1 MEARYPRPKCRGD
14 CICGALKIIQ
24 EGRAALQ
31 FKKWR
36 NNIRDPLA
44 EQMLGSAGTHALET
58 ASVAGFDQ
66 QVFAGAPRNLAGLYR
81 QAMHFGDRVM
91 VVQDGR
97 RLTYSEGFAQA
108 AALADSLRNRFSV
121 RKGTKVAVVMSNRIE
136 WIISVLAITAVGG
149 VAALVNSR
157 GVAEEM
163 LRAIETAQCKLAIMD
178 ADRAEIITAALP
190 DPALPR
196 IIVGASPLRASI
208 DANFLELTAASN
220 VREFLPDEMGPEE
233 GGIVLFTSGTTGFPK
248 AALLS
253 HGALAHS
260 VALAAFMGLVQDARY
275 EEETGIVLPAE
286 RRSMS
291 TPAVIL
297 GPMFHLSGIMPIFRA
312 ISLGT
317 TIHIMSKWSVDIA
330 FDMIEAVGMSRLS
343 FVPAMLWDML
353 RSPRATPETLAKV
366 AYMANG
372 AAALNPTLLA
382 EIRTRMPN
390 CLLSNTYGQTE
401 TTAWTCSISGAAY
414 LANPGSCGW
423 PAPSVQVS
431 IRREDGSEAD
441 VDEAGELWVSSA
453 GLMTEYLGDE
463 KATAEALQGGWLA
476 SGDIAIMDKAGIVTI
491 VDRKKNMV
499 ISGGENIY
507 CAEVERVLAD
517 HPAVNDCIAY
527 GVPDERLGERLVAH
541 IVVADGAS
549 VTGEDIKAHCRE
561 HLAIYKVP
569 RVVDLSHIALPRT
582 ASGKVDRGKFLKQI

>member
-1 MEARYPRPKCRGD
+1 ME
-14 CICGALKIIQ
+14 I
-24 EGRAALQ
+24 
-31 FKKWR
+31 KKWR
-36 NNIRDPLA
+36 NNSRDPLA
-44 EQMLGSAGTHALET
+44 EWMLGPGGTHTLESAT
-58 ASVAGFDQ
+58 VAGYEQ
-66 QVFAGAPRNLAGLYR
+66 QVFTGAPRNLAGLYR
-81 QAMHFGDRVM
+81 QAMHFGDRIM
-91 VVQDGR
+91 VAQDGQS
-97 RLTYSEGFAQA
+97 LTYAEVFAKA
-108 AALADSLRNRFSV
+108 AALADALRNRFSV
-121 RKGTKVAVVMSNRIE
+121 RAGTKVAVVMSNRIE
-136 WIISVLAITAVGG
+136 WIVSVLAITAVGG

-163 LRAIETAQCKLAIMD
+163 LRAIETAQCELAIID
-178 ADRAEIITAALP
+178 AERAAIIASEEP
-190 DPALPR
+190 DPVWPR
-196 IIVGASPLRASI
+196 IIVGASLLRMSR
-208 DANFLELTAASN
+208 DSDYSELTAPCADM
-220 VREFLPDEMGPEE
+220 EFLPDEMGTEE

-260 VALAAFMGLVQDARY
+260 VALACFMGLVQDSRY
-275 EEETGIVLPAE
+275 KEETGLNLPEE
-286 RRSMS
+286 RRSMA

-330 FDMIEAVGMSRLS
+330 FDMIETVGMSRLS

-431 IRREDGSEAD
+431 IRRDNGSEAD
-441 VDEAGELWVSSA
+441 IGEAGELWVSSA

-463 KATAEALQGGWLA
+463 KATAEALQDGWLA
-476 SGDIAIMDKAGIVTI
+476 SGDIAIMDKVGIVTI
-491 VDRKKNMV
+491 VDRKKSMV

-517 HPAVNDCIAY
+517 HPAVRDCIVY
-527 GVPDERLGERLVAH
+527 GLPDERLGERLAAH
-541 IVVADGAS
+541 IVVADGAAVS
-549 VTGEDIKAHCRE
+549 EDEIKAHCRV

-569 RVVDLSHIALPRT
+569 RVVTLSRIALPRT
-582 ASGKVDRGKFLKQI
+582 ASGKVDRGKFLKHL

>member
-1 MEARYPRPKCRGD
+1 MQ
-14 CICGALKIIQ
+14 I
-24 EGRAALQ
+24 
-31 FKKWR
+31 KKWR

-44 EQMLGSAGTHALET
+44 EWMLGPGGSHTLESAT
-58 ASVAGFDQ
+58 VAGYEQ
-66 QVFAGAPRNLAGLYR
+66 QVFTGAPRNLAGLYR
-81 QAMHFGDRVM
+81 QAMHFGDRIM
-91 VVQDGR
+91 VVQDGQS
-97 RLTYSEGFAQA
+97 LTYAEVFAKA
-108 AALADSLRNRFSV
+108 AALADALRNRFGV
-121 RKGTKVAVVMSNRIE
+121 RAGTKVAVVMSNRIE

-163 LRAIETAQCKLAIMD
+163 LRAIETAQCELAIID
-178 ADRAEIITAALP
+178 AERAAIIASEEP
-190 DPALPR
+190 DPVWPR
-196 IIVGASPLRASI
+196 IIVGASLLRISR
-208 DANFLELTAASN
+208 DADYSELTAPCADM
-220 VREFLPDEMGPEE
+220 EFLPDEMGTEE

-260 VALAAFMGLVQDARY
+260 VALACFMGLVQDSRY
-275 EEETGIVLPAE
+275 KEETGLNLPEE
-286 RRSMS
+286 RRSMA

-330 FDMIEAVGMSRLS
+330 FDMIETVGMSRLS

-431 IRREDGSEAD
+431 IRRDNGSEAD
-441 VDEAGELWVSSA
+441 IGEAGELWVSSA

-463 KATAEALQGGWLA
+463 KATAEALQDGWLA
-476 SGDIAIMDKAGIVTI
+476 SGDIAIMDKVGIVTI
-491 VDRKKNMV
+491 VDRKKSMV

-517 HPAVNDCIAY
+517 HPAVRDCIVY
-527 GVPDERLGERLVAH
+527 GLPDERLGERLAAH
-541 IVVADGAS
+541 IVVADGAAMS
-549 VTGEDIKAHCRE
+549 EDEIKAHCRV

-569 RVVDLSHIALPRT
+569 RVVTLSRIALPRT
-582 ASGKVDRGKFLKQI
+582 ASGKVDRGKFLKHL

>member
-1 MEARYPRPKCRGD
+1 MANP
-14 CICGALKIIQ
+14 I
-24 EGRAALQ
+24 
-31 FKKWR
+31 WR
-36 NNIRDPLA
+36 TNKRDPIA
-44 EQMLGSAGTHALET
+44 ERMLGAGGTHKLET
-58 ASVAGFDQ
+58 VRIAGHPQ

-81 QAMHFGDRVM
+81 QAMQHGDRTM
-91 VVQDGR
+91 VVQDGQS
-97 RLTYSEGFAQA
+97 LSYAQGFAQA
-108 AALADSLRNRFSV
+108 AALADALRTQFGAGA
-121 RKGTKVAVVMSNRIE
+121 GTKVAVVMSNRIE

-163 LRAIETAQCKLAIMD
+163 QRAIDTAQCALAIMD
-178 ADRAEIITAALP
+178 ERCAELIAADVHMPHIVIGKDFETLST
-190 DPALPR
+190 PR
-196 IIVGASPLRASI
+196 LGLDFSSE
-208 DANFLELTAASN
+208 DMGLE
-220 VREFLPDEMGPEE
+220 D

-253 HGALAHS
+253 QGALAHS
-260 VALAAFMGLVQDARY
+260 VAIAAFMGLVQDTRY
-275 EEETGIVLPAE
+275 EEETGVVLPEE
-286 RRSMS
+286 RRSMT

-317 TIHIMSKWSVDIA
+317 TIHIMTKWSADIA
-330 FDMIEAVGMSRLS
+330 FDMIETVGMSRLS

-353 RSPRATPETLAKV
+353 RSPRATPETLGKV

-372 AAALNPTLLA
+372 AAALNPALLA
-382 EIRTRMPN
+382 EIRERMPN

-423 PAPSVQVS
+423 PAPSIQVA
-431 IRREDGSEAD
+431 IRRDDGSEAD
-441 VDEAGELWVSSA
+441 IGEAGELFVSSA
-453 GLMTEYLGDE
+453 GLMTEYLGD
-463 KATAEALQGGWLA
+463 AASTAEALQDGWLA
-476 SGDIAIMDKAGIVTI
+476 SGDVAIMDEAGIVTI

-517 HPAVNDCIAY
+517 HPAVRDCIVY
-527 GVPDERLGERLVAH
+527 GVPDERLGERLAAH
-541 IVVADGAS
+541 IVVAQNAGLS
-549 VTGEDIKAHCRE
+549 EDAIKAHCRD

-569 RVVDLSHIALPRT
+569 RIVVLSHVPLPRT
-582 ASGKVDRGKFLKQI
+582 ASGKVDRGTFLRQV

>member
-1 MEARYPRPKCRGD
+1 MSAHN
-14 CICGALKIIQ
+14 
-24 EGRAALQ
+24 
-31 FKKWR
+31 KWR
-36 NNIRDPLA
+36 ANLRDPLA
-44 EQMLGSAGTHALET
+44 ERMLGLGDRHALKT
-58 ASVAGFDQ
+58 VTVSGHPQ
-66 QVFAGAPRNLAGLYR
+66 QVFADAPRTLAGIFR
-81 QAMHFGDRVM
+81 QAMRFGERLM
-91 VVQDGR
+91 VVQDDQS
-97 RLTYSEGFAQA
+97 LTYQDAFHQA
-108 AALADSLRNRFSV
+108 AALADALQNRFHI
-121 RKGTKVAVVMSNRIE
+121 RAGMKVAVVMSNRIE

-163 LRAIETAQCKLAIMD
+163 IRAINTAQCELAIMD
-178 ADRAEIITAALP
+178 AGRAEIIAAENP
-190 DPALPR
+190 DPEWPR
-196 IIVGASPLRASI
+196 IIVGTSPLRSDK
-208 DANFLELTAASN
+208 DADYAELTVPRAN
-220 VREFLPDEMGPEE
+220 LTFNPLEMNPEA

-275 EEETGIVLPAE
+275 EEETGVVLPE
-286 RRSMS
+286 SSRSMT

-297 GPMFHLSGIMPIFRA
+297 GPMFHLSGIMPTLRA

-317 TIHIMSKWSVDIA
+317 TIHIMSKWSADIA
-330 FDMIEAVGMSRLS
+330 FDMIENIGMSRLS

-353 RSPRATPETLAKV
+353 RSARATPETLGRV

-382 EIRTRMPN
+382 EIRERMPY

-423 PAPSVQVS
+423 PAPSVQVA
-431 IRREDGSEAD
+431 IRRDDGSETD
-441 VDEAGELWVSSA
+441 IGEAGELWVSSA
-453 GLMTEYLGDE
+453 GLMTEYVGDPT
-463 KATAEALQGGWLA
+463 ATAEALQDGWLA
-476 SGDIAIMDKAGIVTI
+476 SGDIAIMDEAGLVTI

-517 HPAVNDCIAY
+517 HPAVRDCIAY
-527 GVPDERLGERLVAH
+527 GIPDERLGERLVAH
-541 IVVADGAS
+541 VVVADDSS
-549 VTGEDIKAHCRE
+549 VSGDDIKTYCRAY
-561 HLAIYKVP
+561 LAIYKIP
-569 RVVDLSHIALPRT
+569 RMVILSHNSLPRT
-582 ASGKVDRGKFLKQI
+582 ASGKVDRGTFLRNIID

>member
-1 MEARYPRPKCRGD
+1 VSKNLR
-14 CICGALKIIQ
+14 
-24 EGRAALQ
+24 RANA
-31 FKKWR
+31 
-36 NNIRDPLA
+36 RDPLA
-44 EQMLGSAGTHALET
+44 DHMLGAGGTHTLET
-58 ASVAGFDQ
+58 QIVAGHPQ
-66 QVFAGAPRNLAGLYR
+66 QVFSGAARNLAGLYG
-81 QAMHFGDRVM
+81 QAMQHSDRIM
-91 VVQDGR
+91 VVQDGQS
-97 RLTYSEGFAQA
+97 LTYQDAFNQA
-108 AALADSLRNRFSV
+108 ASLAEALRNRFNV
-121 RKGTKVAVVMSNRIE
+121 RAGAKVAVVMSNRIE

-163 LRAIETAQCKLAIMD
+163 LRAIATAQCELAIMD
-178 ADRAEIITAALP
+178 AERAAIIAAEMP
-190 DPALPR
+190 DPLWPR
-196 IIVGASPLRASI
+196 IIVGAAPLRPGK
-208 DANFLELTAASN
+208 DADYAELTAPQSGLAFS
-220 VREFLPDEMGPEE
+220 PDVMAPED

-253 HGALAHS
+253 QGALAHS

-275 EEETGIVLPAE
+275 EEETGISLPPE
-286 RRSMS
+286 RRSMA

-330 FDMIEAVGMSRLS
+330 FDMIETVGMSRLS

-353 RSPRATPETLAKV
+353 RSPRATPETLGKV

-372 AAALNPTLLA
+372 AAALNPALLA
-382 EIRTRMPN
+382 EIRERMPN

-401 TTAWTCSISGAAY
+401 TTAWTCSISGTAY
-414 LANPGSCGW
+414 LDNPRSCGW

-431 IRREDGSEAD
+431 IRRDDGSEAD
-441 VDEAGELWVSSA
+441 IGEAGELWASSA

-463 KATAEALQGGWLA
+463 KATAETLQDGWLA
-476 SGDIAIMDKAGIVTI
+476 SGDVAIMDANGIVTI

-517 HPAVNDCIAY
+517 HPAVRDCIAY
-527 GVPDERLGERLVAH
+527 GLPDERLGETLAAH
-541 IVVADGAS
+541 VVVTADATVS
-549 VTGEDIKAHCRE
+549 EDDIKAHCRD

-569 RVVDLSHIALPRT
+569 RKVILALDPLPRT
-582 ASGKVDRGKFLKQI
+582 ASGKVDRGTFLKRLHDVSGASRDQNS

>member
-1 MEARYPRPKCRGD
+1 MM
-14 CICGALKIIQ
+14 Q
-24 EGRAALQ
+24 ELT
-31 FKKWR
+31 WR
-36 NNIRDPLA
+36 DTMRDPIA
-44 EQMLGSAGTHALET
+44 QRMLGPGGLYALET
-58 ASVAGFDQ
+58 VTIAGYPQ
-66 QVFAGAPRNLAGLYR
+66 QVFQGAPRTLAGLYR
-81 QAMHFGDRVM
+81 QAIQHGDRIL
-91 VVQDGR
+91 VVQDGVS
-97 RLTYSEGFAQA
+97 LSYAQGFVQA
-108 AALADSLRNRFSV
+108 AALAYALQNRFGV
-121 RKGTKVAVVMSNRIE
+121 RRGTKVAVVMSNRIE

-163 LRAIETAQCKLAIMD
+163 LRAIATSQCELTIMD
-178 ADRAEIITAALP
+178 EQCAAMVG
-190 DPALPR
+190 DASQMPR
-196 IIVGASPLRASI
+196 IVIGQDFETLSTPRT
-208 DANFLELTAASN
+208 DLT
-220 VREFLPDEMGPEE
+220 FDPEPMAPE
-233 GGIVLFTSGTTGFPK
+233 DGGIALFTSGTTGFPK

-260 VALAAFMGLVQDARY
+260 VSIAAFMGLVQDARY
-275 EEETGIVLPAE
+275 EEETGVVLPEE
-286 RRSMS
+286 RRSMA

-317 TIHIMSKWSVDIA
+317 TIHIMTKWSADIA
-330 FDMIEAVGMSRLS
+330 FDMIETVGMSRLS

-401 TTAWTCSISGAAY
+401 TTAWTCSISGASY
-414 LANPGSCGW
+414 LDNPGSCGW
-423 PAPSVQVS
+423 PAPSVQVA
-431 IRREDGSEAD
+431 IRRDDGSEAD
-441 VDEAGELWVSSA
+441 IGEAGELWVSSA

-463 KATAEALQGGWLA
+463 KATAETLQNGWLA
-476 SGDIAIMDKAGIVTI
+476 SGDVATMDAGGIVTI

-517 HPAVNDCIAY
+517 HPAVRDCIAY
-527 GVPDERLGERLVAH
+527 GLPDERLGERLAAH
-541 IVVADGAS
+541 VVVAEGATVS
-549 VTGEDIKAHCRE
+549 EDDIKAHCRD

-569 RVVDLSHIALPRT
+569 RVVVLSHTPLPRT
-582 ASGKVDRGKFLKQI
+582 ASGKVDRGTFLRQLHG

>member
-1 MEARYPRPKCRGD
+1 MQ
-14 CICGALKIIQ
+14 I
-24 EGRAALQ
+24 
-31 FKKWR
+31 KKWR

-44 EQMLGSAGTHALET
+44 EWMLGPGGTHTLESAT
-58 ASVAGFDQ
+58 VAGYEQ
-66 QVFAGAPRNLAGLYR
+66 QVFTGAPRNLAGLYR
-81 QAMHFGDRVM
+81 QAMHFGDRIM
-91 VVQDGR
+91 VVQDGQS
-97 RLTYSEGFAQA
+97 LTYAEVFAKA
-108 AALADSLRNRFSV
+108 AALADALRNRFGV
-121 RKGTKVAVVMSNRIE
+121 RAGTKVAVVMSNRIE
-136 WIISVLAITAVGG
+136 RIISVLAITAVGG

-163 LRAIETAQCKLAIMD
+163 LRAIETAQCELAIID
-178 ADRAEIITAALP
+178 AERAAIIASEEP
-190 DPALPR
+190 DPVWPR
-196 IIVGASPLRASI
+196 IIVGASLLRMSR
-208 DANFLELTAASN
+208 DSDYSELTAPCADM
-220 VREFLPDEMGPEE
+220 EFLPDEMGTEE

-260 VALAAFMGLVQDARY
+260 VALACFMGLVQDSRY
-275 EEETGIVLPAE
+275 KEETGLNLPEE
-286 RRSMS
+286 RRSMA

-330 FDMIEAVGMSRLS
+330 FDMIETVGMSRLS

-382 EIRTRMPN
+382 EIRTRMPY

-431 IRREDGSEAD
+431 IRRDNGSEAD
-441 VDEAGELWVSSA
+441 IGEAGELWVSSA

-463 KATAEALQGGWLA
+463 KATAEALQDGWLA
-476 SGDIAIMDKAGIVTI
+476 SGDIAIMDKVGIVTI
-491 VDRKKNMV
+491 VDRKKSMV

-517 HPAVNDCIAY
+517 HPAVRDCIVY
-527 GVPDERLGERLVAH
+527 GLPDERLGERLAAH
-541 IVVADGAS
+541 IVVADGAAVS
-549 VTGEDIKAHCRE
+549 EDDIKAHCRV

-569 RVVDLSHIALPRT
+569 RVVTLSRIALPRT
-582 ASGKVDRGKFLKQI
+582 ASGKVDRGKFLKHL

>member
-1 MEARYPRPKCRGD
+1 MQ
-14 CICGALKIIQ
+14 I
-24 EGRAALQ
+24 
-31 FKKWR
+31 KKWR

-44 EQMLGSAGTHALET
+44 EWMLGPGGTHTLESAT
-58 ASVAGFDQ
+58 VAGYEQ
-66 QVFAGAPRNLAGLYR
+66 QVFTGAPRNLAGLYR
-81 QAMHFGDRVM
+81 QAMHFGDRIM
-91 VVQDGR
+91 VVQDGQS
-97 RLTYSEGFAQA
+97 LTYAEVFAKA
-108 AALADSLRNRFSV
+108 AALADALRNRFGV
-121 RKGTKVAVVMSNRIE
+121 RAGTKVAVVMSNRIE

-163 LRAIETAQCKLAIMD
+163 LRAIETAQCELAIID
-178 ADRAEIITAALP
+178 AERAAIIASEEP
-190 DPALPR
+190 DPVWPR
-196 IIVGASPLRASI
+196 IIVGASLLRMSR
-208 DANFLELTAASN
+208 DSDYSELTAPCADM
-220 VREFLPDEMGPEE
+220 EFLPDEMGTEE

-260 VALAAFMGLVQDARY
+260 VALACFMGLVQDSRY
-275 EEETGIVLPAE
+275 KEETGLNLPEE
-286 RRSMS
+286 RRSMA

-330 FDMIEAVGMSRLS
+330 FDMIETVGMSRLS

-431 IRREDGSEAD
+431 IRRDNGSEAD
-441 VDEAGELWVSSA
+441 IGEAGELWVSSA

-463 KATAEALQGGWLA
+463 KATAEALQDGWLA
-476 SGDIAIMDKAGIVTI
+476 SGDIAIMDKVGIVTI
-491 VDRKKNMV
+491 VDRKKSMV

-517 HPAVNDCIAY
+517 HPAVRDCIVY
-527 GVPDERLGERLVAH
+527 GLPDERLGERLAAH
-541 IVVADGAS
+541 IVVAEGAAVS
-549 VTGEDIKAHCRE
+549 EDDIKAHCRVQ
-561 HLAIYKVP
+561 LALYKVP
-569 RVVDLSHIALPRT
+569 RVVTLSRIALPRT
-582 ASGKVDRGKFLKQI
+582 ASGKVDRGKFLKHL

>member
-1 MEARYPRPKCRGD
+1 MQ
-14 CICGALKIIQ
+14 I
-24 EGRAALQ
+24 
-31 FKKWR
+31 KKWR

-44 EQMLGSAGTHALET
+44 EWMLGPGGTHTLESAT
-58 ASVAGFDQ
+58 VAGYEQ
-66 QVFAGAPRNLAGLYR
+66 QVFTGAPRNLAGLYR
-81 QAMHFGDRVM
+81 QAMHFGDRIM
-91 VVQDGR
+91 VVQDGQS
-97 RLTYSEGFAQA
+97 LTYAEVFAKA
-108 AALADSLRNRFSV
+108 AALADALRNRFGV
-121 RKGTKVAVVMSNRIE
+121 RAGTKVAVVMSNRIE

-163 LRAIETAQCKLAIMD
+163 LRAIETAQCELAIID
-178 ADRAEIITAALP
+178 AERAAIIASEEP
-190 DPALPR
+190 DPVWPR
-196 IIVGASPLRASI
+196 IIVGASLLRMSR
-208 DANFLELTAASN
+208 DSDYSELTAPCADM
-220 VREFLPDEMGPEE
+220 EFLPDEMGTEE
-233 GGIVLFTSGTTGFPK
+233 GGIVLFTPGTTGFPK

-260 VALAAFMGLVQDARY
+260 VALACFMGLVQDSRY
-275 EEETGIVLPAE
+275 KEETGLNLPEE
-286 RRSMS
+286 RRSMA

-330 FDMIEAVGMSRLS
+330 FDMIETVGMSRLS

-431 IRREDGSEAD
+431 IRRDNGSEAD
-441 VDEAGELWVSSA
+441 IGEAGELWVSSA

-463 KATAEALQGGWLA
+463 KATAEALQDGWLA
-476 SGDIAIMDKAGIVTI
+476 SGDIAIMDKVGIVTI
-491 VDRKKNMV
+491 VDRKKSMV

-517 HPAVNDCIAY
+517 HPAVRDCIVY
-527 GVPDERLGERLVAH
+527 GLPDERLGERLAAH
-541 IVVADGAS
+541 IVVADGAAVS
-549 VTGEDIKAHCRE
+549 EDDIKAHCRV

-569 RVVDLSHIALPRT
+569 RVVTLSRIALPRT
-582 ASGKVDRGKFLKQI
+582 ASGKVDRGKFLKHL

>member
-1 MEARYPRPKCRGD
+1 MQ
-14 CICGALKIIQ
+14 I
-24 EGRAALQ
+24 
-31 FKKWR
+31 KKWR

-44 EQMLGSAGTHALET
+44 EWMLGPGGSHTLESAT
-58 ASVAGFDQ
+58 VAGYEQ
-66 QVFAGAPRNLAGLYR
+66 QVFTGAPRNLAGLYR
-81 QAMHFGDRVM
+81 QAMHFGDRIM
-91 VVQDGR
+91 VVQDGQS
-97 RLTYSEGFAQA
+97 LTYAEVFAKA
-108 AALADSLRNRFSV
+108 AALADALRNRFSV
-121 RKGTKVAVVMSNRIE
+121 RAGTKVAVVMSNRIE

-163 LRAIETAQCKLAIMD
+163 LRAIETAQCELAIID
-178 ADRAEIITAALP
+178 AERAAIIASEEP
-190 DPALPR
+190 DPVWPR
-196 IIVGASPLRASI
+196 IIVGASLLRMSR
-208 DANFLELTAASN
+208 DADYSELTAPCADM
-220 VREFLPDEMGPEE
+220 EFLPDEMGTEE

-260 VALAAFMGLVQDARY
+260 VALACFMGLVQDSRY
-275 EEETGIVLPAE
+275 KEETGLNLPEE
-286 RRSMS
+286 RRSMA

-330 FDMIEAVGMSRLS
+330 FDMIETVGMSRLS

-431 IRREDGSEAD
+431 IRRDNGSEAD
-441 VDEAGELWVSSA
+441 IGEAGELWVSSA

-463 KATAEALQGGWLA
+463 KATAEALQDGWLA
-476 SGDIAIMDKAGIVTI
+476 SGDIAIMDKVGIVTI
-491 VDRKKNMV
+491 VDRKKSMV

-517 HPAVNDCIAY
+517 HPAVRDCIVY
-527 GVPDERLGERLVAH
+527 GLPDERLGERLAAH
-541 IVVADGAS
+541 IVVADGAAVS
-549 VTGEDIKAHCRE
+549 EDDIKAHCRV

-569 RVVDLSHIALPRT
+569 RVVTLSRIALPRT
-582 ASGKVDRGKFLKQI
+582 ASGKVDRGKFLKHL

>member
-1 MEARYPRPKCRGD
+1 
-14 CICGALKIIQ
+14 
-24 EGRAALQ
+24 LQ
-31 FKKWR
+31 IKKWR
-36 NNIRDPLA
+36 TNVRDPLA
-44 EQMLGSAGTHALET
+44 ERMLAPGGTHALEAAT
-58 ASVAGFDQ
+58 IAGYEQ
-66 QVFAGAPRNLAGLYR
+66 QVFTGAPRNLAGLYR

-91 VVQDGR
+91 AVQDGR
-97 RLTYSEGFAQA
+97 SLTFAEGFAKA
-108 AALADSLRNRFSV
+108 AALADALRNRFNI
-121 RKGTKVAVVMSNRIE
+121 RAGTKVAVVMSNQLE
-136 WIISVLAITAVGG
+136 WIVSVLAITSVGG

-163 LRAIETAQCKLAIMD
+163 LRAIETAQCELAIID
-178 ADRAEIITAALP
+178 ADRAEIIGAELP
-190 DPALPR
+190 DPTWPR
-196 IIVGASPLRASI
+196 IIVGPSLLRPGK
-208 DANFLELTAASN
+208 DADFAELSAPCAGLEF
-220 VREFLPDEMGPEE
+220 VPDEMAPEE

-275 EEETGIVLPAE
+275 LEETGLDLPEE
-286 RRSMS
+286 RRSMA

-330 FDMIEAVGMSRLS
+330 FDMIETVGMSRLS

-353 RSPRATPETLAKV
+353 RSPRATTETLAKV

-414 LANPGSCGW
+414 LDNPGSCGW

-431 IRREDGSEAD
+431 IRRDDGSEAD
-441 VDEAGELWVSSA
+441 IGEAGELWVSSA
-453 GLMTEYLGDE
+453 GLMTEYLGDQ
-463 KATAEALQGGWLA
+463 KGTAEALQDGWLA
-476 SGDIAIMDKAGIVTI
+476 SGDVAIMDKAGIVTI

-517 HPAVNDCIAY
+517 HPAVRDCIAY
-527 GVPDERLGERLVAH
+527 GLPDERLGERLAAH
-541 IVVADGAS
+541 IVVADGAALS
-549 VTGEDIKAHCRE
+549 EDDIKAHCRD
-561 HLAIYKVP
+561 HLAIYKIP
-569 RVVDLSHIALPRT
+569 RVVVLSHTTLPRT
-582 ASGKVDRGKFLKQI
+582 ASGKVDRGTFLRQIHG

>member
-1 MEARYPRPKCRGD
+1 ME
-14 CICGALKIIQ
+14 I
-24 EGRAALQ
+24 
-31 FKKWR
+31 KKWR
-36 NNIRDPLA
+36 NNSRDPLA
-44 EQMLGSAGTHALET
+44 EWMLGPGGMHTLESAT
-58 ASVAGFDQ
+58 VAGYEQ
-66 QVFAGAPRNLAGLYR
+66 QVFTGAPRNLAGLYR
-81 QAMHFGDRVM
+81 QAMHFGDRIM
-91 VVQDGR
+91 VVQDGQS
-97 RLTYSEGFAQA
+97 LTYAEVFAKA
-108 AALADSLRNRFSV
+108 AALADALRNRFGV
-121 RKGTKVAVVMSNRIE
+121 RAGTKVAVVMSNRIE

-163 LRAIETAQCKLAIMD
+163 LRAIETAQCELAIID
-178 ADRAEIITAALP
+178 AERAAIIASEEP
-190 DPALPR
+190 DPVWPR
-196 IIVGASPLRASI
+196 IIVGASLLRMSR
-208 DANFLELTAASN
+208 DSDYSELTAPCADM
-220 VREFLPDEMGPEE
+220 EFLPDEMGTEE

-260 VALAAFMGLVQDARY
+260 VALACFMGLVQDSRY
-275 EEETGIVLPAE
+275 KEETGLNLPEE
-286 RRSMS
+286 RRSMA

-330 FDMIEAVGMSRLS
+330 FDMIETVGMSRLS

-431 IRREDGSEAD
+431 IRRDNGSEAD
-441 VDEAGELWVSSA
+441 IGEAGELWVSSA

-463 KATAEALQGGWLA
+463 KATAEALQDGWLA
-476 SGDIAIMDKAGIVTI
+476 SGDIAIMDKVGIVTI
-491 VDRKKNMV
+491 VDRKKSMV

-517 HPAVNDCIAY
+517 HPAVRDCIVY
-527 GVPDERLGERLVAH
+527 GLPDERLGERLAAH
-541 IVVADGAS
+541 IVVADGAAVS
-549 VTGEDIKAHCRE
+549 EDDIKAHCRV

-569 RVVDLSHIALPRT
+569 RVVTLSRIALPRT
-582 ASGKVDRGKFLKQI
+582 ASGKVDRGKFLKHL